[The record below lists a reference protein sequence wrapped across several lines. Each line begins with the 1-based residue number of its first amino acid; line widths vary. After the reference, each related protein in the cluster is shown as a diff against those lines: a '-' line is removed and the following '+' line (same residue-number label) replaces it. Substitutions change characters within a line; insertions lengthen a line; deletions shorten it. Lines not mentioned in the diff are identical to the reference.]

1 MTTLLV
7 PLRHAIGIAMAMTC
21 FLTVSVSLTGCVDLS
36 RRGAAVSRDWN
47 VRKGDALPAF
57 SLPDTE
63 GNMVSLEDFTSRP
76 VLLARF
82 ATWCP
87 PCKAELAAIQRDILP
102 RFSGKAVAIV
112 AVSSGEDAET
122 VRKFV
127 KREGLEFPVLVDKDG
142 TYAKAIGGSA
152 IPRSVIADR
161 DHTIQRLTVGY
172 SPKELDAL
180 ATELES
186 FI

>member
-1 MTTLLV
+1 MV
-7 PLRHAIGIAMAMTC
+7 PLRHAIGIAVAMTYL
-21 FLTVSVSLTGCVDLS
+21 LTAAVNLTGCVDLS
-36 RRGAAVSRDWN
+36 GGGAAVSRDWN

-63 GNMVSLEDFTSRP
+63 GNTVSLEDFTSQP
-76 VLLARF
+76 VLLVRF

-102 RFSGKAVAIV
+102 RFGGKGVAIV

-127 KREGLEFPVLVDKDG
+127 KREGLEFPVLVDEDG
-142 TYAKAIGGSA
+142 TYAKEIGGSS
-152 IPRSVIADR
+152 IPRSMIADR
-161 DHTIQRLTVGY
+161 HHTIQRLTVGY

-180 ATELES
+180 ASELES